1 MTVTVEIVGVPI
13 ACGDRVKDSWRGIAA
28 WVSRE
33 LERAFGEAVRVQ
45 YHDLFEAWCPIL
57 PAGAKLPIVL
67 IDGEPITV
75 GGKISL
81 PAIRKALT
89 SRGIASI
96 YEPSASRSLESSA
109 SFCGPGKESTR

>member
-1 MTVTVEIVGVPI
+1 MAVTVEIVGVPV
-13 ACGDRVKDSWRGIAA
+13 ACGDGIKDSWREIAA

-75 GGKISL
+75 GEKLSL
-81 PAIRKALT
+81 PLIRKALI
-89 SRGIASI
+89 SRGVAAVC
-96 YEPSASRSLESSA
+96 EPSASRSLESSA